1 MSGSPP
7 VQRFRGLPE
16 CICQRGQGGNLE
28 VDAALRLSP
37 KYIAIIQQLYEDANC
52 QIIHEEKLTDPL
64 QVQTGVR
71 QGCILPPTI
80 FLLVV
85 D

>member
-1 MSGSPP
+1 M
-7 VQRFRGLPE
+7 
-16 CICQRGQGGNLE
+16 E

-52 QIIHEEKLTDPL
+52 QIIHEEKLTDPF

-80 FLLVV
+80 FMLVV